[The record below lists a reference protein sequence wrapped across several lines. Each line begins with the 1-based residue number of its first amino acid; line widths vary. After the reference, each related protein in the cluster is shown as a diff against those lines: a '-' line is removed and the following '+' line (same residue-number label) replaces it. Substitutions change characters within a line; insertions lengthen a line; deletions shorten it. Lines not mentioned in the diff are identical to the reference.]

1 MENQNRKEALRN
13 AGGIIGRTGLVVIVF
28 FVLMS
33 FKSKNE
39 IGTQRESVEPASI
52 VQSIPMVY
60 ESYNYVDV
68 ARDKDGMAGK
78 SIEIEGKVIQ
88 STSSWGDVVLRVA
101 TAGDYDEIYYVT
113 IPEDSLDFNVLDD
126 DYVTVKGM
134 LAGIEKYNSVLG
146 GQVSIPK
153 IEADEITLQ

>member
-1 MENQNRKEALRN
+1 MKNQNASEALRN

-28 FVLMS
+28 FALMS

-39 IGTQRESVEPASI
+39 IGTQQESVEPASI
-52 VQSIPMVY
+52 VQSIPMAY
-60 ESYNYVDV
+60 GSYNYVDV
-68 ARDKDGMAGK
+68 AREKDGMAGK

-113 IPEDSLDFNVLDD
+113 IPEDALDFNVLDD
-126 DYVTVKGM
+126 DYVVVKGM

-153 IEADEITLQ
+153 IKADEITLQ